1 LSDLKE
7 NIKEAPL
14 SSASSNRDLSF
25 SAMNKP
31 VAKERPRSLSAL
43 AWKRLKKNRLSMFGL
58 VVIAIF
64 SLISILGYLI
74 TSDPT
79 PNANDMKPELQL
91 KPPGFSVKMLRLRKD
106 EESHKTNF
114 LDVMINGAVLDYD
127 NEPIQEYWFSD
138 NDIIV
143 QPYTGDLYNSRRAK
157 KGSTVKRYNL
167 AEVVYACDKS
177 SIVSDEDNGVIT
189 FFDITTQMRMKK
201 TARELKE
208 MVKKDN
214 IVTKKYILGT
224 DKSGR
229 DMLSRILIGTRISLS
244 VGFISVL
251 ISVFL
256 GVLFGS
262 LAGFFRGWMDD
273 LIMWLI
279 NVVWSI
285 PTLLL
290 VIAITFI
297 LGKGFWQVFVAVG
310 LTMWVEAARIV
321 RGQVLSIRE
330 KEYVEAGRALG
341 FRNFRIIM
349 RHVLPN
355 VFGQVIV
362 ISASN
367 FASAIITEASLS
379 FLGIGAQPPMVSWGK
394 MISDHRN
401 FIDNSATAYLPIVPG
416 LAIML
421 LVLAFLLLG
430 NGLRDAVDS
439 KSANSK
445 AMIG

>member
-1 LSDLKE
+1 MFKESKE
-7 NIKEAPL
+7 NTQADN
-14 SSASSNRDLSF
+14 A
-25 SAMNKP
+25 A
-31 VAKERPRSLSAL
+31 VAKPPRKPNSAAKEKPRSLGAL
-43 AWKRLKKNRLSMFGL
+43 AWKRLKKNKLAMFGL
-58 VVIAIF
+58 FVIVVF
-64 SLISILGYLI
+64 TLISILGYLI
-74 TSDPT
+74 MPDAT
-79 PNANDMKPELQL
+79 PNANDMKAELQL
-91 KPPGFSVKMLRLRKD
+91 KGPGFTVKMLKIRKD
-106 EESHKTNF
+106 EPSHKSNF
-114 LDVMINGAVLDYD
+114 LDVMINGETPDFD
-127 NEPIQEYWFSD
+127 TEPIQDYFFSD
-138 NDIIV
+138 NDIIIKLF
-143 QPYTGDLYNSRRAK
+143 TGELYNSK
-157 KGSTVKRYNL
+157 KAQKGTTVKRLNL
-167 AEVVYACDKS
+167 AEVVYACDKN
-177 SIVSDEDNGVIT
+177 SIVSDEENGVIT
-189 FFDITTQMRMKK
+189 FYDMTSGQTLKK
-201 TARELKE
+201 TAKELRAVIEKE
-208 MVKKDN
+208 N
-214 IVTKKYILGT
+214 IVTRKFILGT

-251 ISVFL
+251 ISIFL

-262 LAGFFRGWMDD
+262 LAGFFRGWLDD
-273 LIMWLI
+273 VIMWLI

-290 VIAITFI
+290 VIAITFV

-341 FRNFRIIM
+341 FNNFRIIM

-401 FIDNSATAYLPIVPG
+401 YIDNSATAYLPIVPG
-416 LAIML
+416 LAIMI

-439 KSANSK
+439 KSANSG
-445 AMIG
+445 AMVG